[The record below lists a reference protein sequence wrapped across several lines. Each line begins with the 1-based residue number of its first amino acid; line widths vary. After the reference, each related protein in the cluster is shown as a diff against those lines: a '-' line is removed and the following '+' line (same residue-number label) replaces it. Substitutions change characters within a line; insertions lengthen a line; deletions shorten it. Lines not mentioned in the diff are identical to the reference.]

1 MKRFFI
7 KIATILFS
15 FVLLCSY
22 TACVNSKEGTANIIP
37 QDSIRYTGLKFG
49 NVIDEGKQAVFL
61 NFNSAYLV
69 IKIEIEGVLL
79 DKNGN
84 TIYTFDT
91 TMEFGSPTKKPE
103 VSIRIDANLIKSVK
117 SASFTKI
124 KGYTKEEI
132 S

>member
-15 FVLLCSY
+15 FVLLCSC
-22 TACVNSKEGTANIIP
+22 TACFNSNEETTNIIP
-37 QDSIRYTGLKFG
+37 QDSISYTSLEFG
-49 NVIDEGKQAVFL
+49 NVIYEGKQAVFL
-61 NFNSAYLV
+61 NFNSAYPV

-91 TMEFGSPTKKPE
+91 TMNFGSPSNNPD
-103 VSIRIDANLIKSVK
+103 VPIRIDANLIKSVK

>member
-1 MKRFFI
+1 MKRIFI

-15 FVLLCSY
+15 FVLLCSF
-22 TACVNSKEGTANIIP
+22 TACFNFNKEPTNIIP
-37 QDSIRYTGLKFG
+37 QDSISYTSLEFG

-69 IKIEIEGVLL
+69 TKIEMEGVLL

-91 TMEFGSPTKKPE
+91 TMNLGSPSNKPK
-103 VSIRIDANLIKSVK
+103 VPIRIDANLIKSVK

-124 KGYTKEEI
+124 KGYTKEQI